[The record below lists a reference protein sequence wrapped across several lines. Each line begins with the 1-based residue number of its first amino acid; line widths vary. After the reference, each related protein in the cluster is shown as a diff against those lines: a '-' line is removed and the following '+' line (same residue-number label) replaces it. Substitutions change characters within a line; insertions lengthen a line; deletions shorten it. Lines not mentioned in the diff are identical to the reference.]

1 MKNKIW
7 KKILAVG
14 ISLLAEA
21 GMLVGCTAQPAVA
34 YAAGM
39 ESGISVTQEASWTDL
54 EKFQAVVS
62 VKVDGLA
69 SLTWEKENQGYEN
82 SGGNLSGSENSGNQG
97 ESFANDQY
105 DFSGEKTEAL
115 NAEGMEES
123 GAFSDG
129 NSSSDENIPGEDSSF
144 DENTSSNTDSAED
157 NSATEIVPPAETIP
171 HPTSY
176 ELVVWLSEYFQP
188 DASFVA
194 PEGCLKEELPI
205 ETAGGRSTSITGF
218 RWKINQGETGKQL
231 DIPVTLRE
239 EYRFPAE
246 KQTVSTCQDILHA
259 NGAISGEENGG
270 GVYIVKKVANEK
282 DILCKAPSRNL
293 EIPAANMDFSV
304 EISPKEE
311 NLRPGSRIH
320 MDVNLTNN
328 GQVPFYKIS
337 LQAQVKEQEM
347 VPVWEKEPGLEV
359 TESGAVLESL
369 TAGETRTLSFYIDP
383 DLDQKGNLDL
393 ELCAKTENPVLLEK
407 TAEKQLVL
415 QQGKAAFTVKKTADC
430 DNASP
435 GETVTYQ
442 ISIHNTGEV
451 TLHSVVTTERF
462 GLAGVTATFLEQEGI
477 TLNKSKTQAKIP
489 EIAPGGCVNL
499 KAKVVLPKDLKDQNL
514 VNQIIVVTDET
525 GEESAVRDQA
535 TIRVEDKEK
544 DGNGTGDGTGN
555 GDGTGTGSG
564 SGNGDGSTM
573 AASTSPKTGDPSHKE
588 LFQVLILL
596 SFLFSAA
603 AARKMFGGN
612 VHR

>member
-1 MKNKIW
+1 MKNRIW

-14 ISLLAEA
+14 VSLLAEA

-34 YAAGM
+34 YGAEMEGGLSVAQDAA
-39 ESGISVTQEASWTDL
+39 WTDL
-54 EKFQAVVS
+54 QKFQAVIS
-62 VKVDGLA
+62 VKADGLA
-69 SLTWEKENQGYEN
+69 SLTWENENQEYEN
-82 SGGNLSGSENSGNQG
+82 LFSSGNQDG
-97 ESFANDQY
+97 SLENDQY
-105 DFSGEKTEAL
+105 DFS
-115 NAEGMEES
+115 
-123 GAFSDG
+123 D
-129 NSSSDENIPGEDSSF
+129 
-144 DENTSSNTDSAED
+144 
-157 NSATEIVPPAETIP
+157 ETIP

-188 DASFVA
+188 DASFMA

-205 ETAGGRSTSITGF
+205 ETADGRSSSITGF
-218 RWKINQGETGKQL
+218 RWKINPGEQGKQL
-231 DIPVTLRE
+231 KIPVTLRD

-246 KQTVSTCQDILHA
+246 KHTVPTCQDILHA

-270 GVYIVKKVANEK
+270 GVYIVKKVENEK
-282 DILCKAPSRNL
+282 NILCKALSKSL
-293 EIPAANMDFSV
+293 EIPAAHMDFSV
-304 EISPKEE
+304 EMEAKEKA
-311 NLRPGSRIH
+311 LYTGKRIH
-320 MDVNLTNN
+320 MAVNLTNN

-337 LQAQVKEQEM
+337 LQAKVKEQEL

-359 TESGAVLESL
+359 SESGAVLESL
-369 TAGETRTLSFYIDP
+369 SAGETRILSFYIDP
-383 DLDQKGNLDL
+383 DMDQKSNL
-393 ELCAKTENPVLLEK
+393 ELELFAKTENPVSLEK
-407 TAEKQLVL
+407 AAEKQLTL
-415 QQGKAAFTVKKTADC
+415 QQGKASFTVKKTADC

-462 GLAGVTATFLEQEGI
+462 GLAGVTATFQEQRGI
-477 TLNKSKTQAKIP
+477 TLNKSRTQAKIQ

-514 VNQIIVVTDET
+514 MNQIIVVTDET

-544 DGNGTGDGTGN
+544 DSSGNGSGTGN
-555 GDGTGTGSG
+555 GDGTGIG
-564 SGNGDGSTM
+564 SGNSAGTTM
-573 AASTSPKTGDPSHKE
+573 AASTSPKTGDSSHKE

-603 AARKMFGGN
+603 AARRMFGGN
-612 VHR
+612 FHR

>member
-1 MKNKIW
+1 MKNRIW

-14 ISLLAEA
+14 VSLLAEA

-34 YAAGM
+34 YGAEMEGGLSVAQDAA
-39 ESGISVTQEASWTDL
+39 WTDL
-54 EKFQAVVS
+54 QKFQAVIS
-62 VKVDGLA
+62 VKADGLA
-69 SLTWEKENQGYEN
+69 SLTRENENQEYE
-82 SGGNLSGSENSGNQG
+82 SDDENLFSSGNQDG
-97 ESFANDQY
+97 RLENDQY
-105 DFSGEKTEAL
+105 DFS
-115 NAEGMEES
+115 
-123 GAFSDG
+123 D
-129 NSSSDENIPGEDSSF
+129 
-144 DENTSSNTDSAED
+144 
-157 NSATEIVPPAETIP
+157 ETIP

-188 DASFVA
+188 DASFMA

-205 ETAGGRSTSITGF
+205 ETADGRSSSITGF
-218 RWKINQGETGKQL
+218 RWKINPGEQGKQL
-231 DIPVTLRE
+231 KIPVTLRD

-246 KQTVSTCQDILHA
+246 KHTVPTCQDILHA

-270 GVYIVKKVANEK
+270 GVYIVKKVENEK
-282 DILCKAPSRNL
+282 TILCKALSKNL
-293 EIPAANMDFSV
+293 EIPAAHMDFSV
-304 EISPKEE
+304 EMEAKEKA
-311 NLRPGSRIH
+311 LYTGKRIH
-320 MDVNLTNN
+320 MAVNLTNN

-337 LQAQVKEQEM
+337 LQAKVKEQEL

-359 TESGAVLESL
+359 LESGAVLECLS
-369 TAGETRTLSFYIDP
+369 AGETRTLSFYIDP
-383 DLDQKGNLDL
+383 DMNQKSNL
-393 ELCAKTENPVLLEK
+393 ELFAKTENPVSLEK
-407 TAEKQLVL
+407 AAEKQLTL
-415 QQGKAAFTVKKTADC
+415 QQGKASFTVKKTADC

-462 GLAGVTATFLEQEGI
+462 GLAGVTATFQEQRGI
-477 TLNKSKTQAKIP
+477 TLNKSRTQAKIQ

-514 VNQIIVVTDET
+514 MNQIIVVTDET

-544 DGNGTGDGTGN
+544 DGNGSGNGNGGGN
-555 GDGTGTGSG
+555 GDGTGIG
-564 SGNGDGSTM
+564 SGNNDGSTM
-573 AASTSPKTGDPSHKE
+573 AASTSPKTGDSSHKE

-603 AARKMFGGN
+603 AARRMFGGN
-612 VHR
+612 FHR